1 MNYKIYYFTKDDL
14 EPIVYIV
21 PNTQVHTDTFQK
33 TYIYYEKEGFEVTEI
48 KKAVKDI
55 KQQHPLTGE
64 EV

>member
-33 TYIYYEKEGFEVTEI
+33 TYISYEKEGFSVTEI

-55 KQQHPLTGE
+55 KQPHPLTGE
-64 EV
+64 AV